1 MSKTSLCFNKRQEEL
16 LQLKT
21 SIINQKKLYCDGNDF
36 YIIQPEIRL
45 IEKLPKGNELFRFFK
60 DNILKQLGCENLSVA
75 NIKTLLNELAV
86 DSEIHIENEVFEKN
100 MKYVNFRNG
109 VLDINTGNFTAEADS
124 YFDYVLDCNY
134 CTVEYPNSFP
144 NSLLKLLKEPMD

>member
-1 MSKTSLCFNKRQEEL
+1 MSQSSLCANKRQEEL
-16 LQLKT
+16 LQLKA

-36 YIIQPEIRL
+36 YILQPEIRL

-86 DSEIHIENEVFEKN
+86 DSEIHIENTAFENN
-100 MKYVNFRNG
+100 MEYVNFRNG
-109 VLDINTGNFTAEADS
+109 VLDINTGNFTAEADG

-134 CTVEYPNSFP
+134 RTGESQNSFP
-144 NSLLKLLKEPMD
+144 KSLLKL